1 MFDRFILW
9 MNDVSRNR
17 SARDWFANGSAA
29 NGILERLSPP
39 PSLPRFASSL
49 LEVGTSVVFFVG
61 ATIDGRDSSAC
72 RWLRIGGCLINGI
85 SASSSRSESRES
97 TEGIRLRLWSSK
109 EPHHVDFNN
118 TRHPARPDDLVA
130 WRSAQIRSVSQNPL
144 LFLFFQTDLQPHR
157 IASSFQ
163 TDHLFLPF
171 HSFIKIS

>member
-1 MFDRFILW
+1 MESWRGFP
-9 MNDVSRNR
+9 
-17 SARDWFANGSAA
+17 
-29 NGILERLSPP
+29 PP

-144 LFLFFQTDLQPHR
+144 LFLFFQTDPAPPNR
-157 IASSFQ
+157 IVFPNRPPLSPFSLFYKN
-163 TDHLFLPF
+163 LVKIFLPLYTF
-171 HSFIKIS
+171 FLFFK